1 MGRADRERRARG
13 VEERRQGLGRRVAIQ
28 PGIVHNTL
36 AWPWP
41 LNNAHGVRRSVP
53 LPPEVGG
60 EVKRIILILVLL
72 AAAGCGG
79 AIPRMHYYVLDIPAP
94 APQKRAP
101 ANYAVTIM
109 PFRAPDQLE
118 QDRIV
123 YRPSA
128 VEVDFYDYHRWAQR
142 PASVL
147 THALAERFRDQ
158 NLFASVAI
166 FDGRTKADYII
177 RPRLEHLE
185 EVDSP
190 GNVSVRVEIFA
201 DVVEL
206 KTSRTVWSGSATHT
220 GRVEQ
225 GEVKAVVA
233 EMSRGVDDCLG
244 QITAGVENF
253 AKSLPP
259 APVPSSAASP

>member
-1 MGRADRERRARG
+1 M
-13 VEERRQGLGRRVAIQ
+13 
-28 PGIVHNTL
+28 
-36 AWPWP
+36 
-41 LNNAHGVRRSVP
+41 
-53 LPPEVGG
+53 
-60 EVKRIILILVLL
+60 KRTTLILVFVSVLL
-72 AAAGCGG
+72 SAGCGG

-94 APQKRAP
+94 APQRRTP
-101 ANYAVTIM
+101 AAYTVTIT

-123 YRPSA
+123 YRPSP
-128 VEVDFYDYHRWAQR
+128 VEVDFYNYHRWAQR

-147 THALAERFRDQ
+147 THALAERLRSQ
-158 NLFASVAI
+158 NLFANVFI
-166 FDGRTKADYII
+166 FDGRTKADYMI
-177 RPRLEHLE
+177 RPRLERLD

-190 GNVSVRVEIFA
+190 GNVGVRVEMSA

-206 KTSRTVWSGSATHT
+206 KTSRSVWSGSASHN

-233 EMSRGVDDCLG
+233 EMSRGVEDCLA
-244 QITAGVENF
+244 QLAAGLENF

-259 APVPSSAASP
+259 APAPSSSASP